1 MKPLL
6 PLDRVQNWDQ
16 LLVLTPVAASW
27 GGRGHVT
34 ILCLSFSHVRQG
46 WELWPFRDDFLRSTI
61 KRALKLH
68 VFITDSWWL
77 ALSLWAC
84 ILPTWRNKEMRLHP
98 WDWPAGCLILYCLVP
113 IRFAYLIFSLR
124 ILYMQTEICQSQ
136 IAVQGAMDAH
146 WAVGHSL
153 ASLARAQS
161 VGCCVCS
168 RFNAQRSST
177 HRPWM
182 LRFPLKKWGSLLWG
196 VLVSALLDTCDLRG
210 TR

>member
-98 WDWPAGCLILYCLVP
+98 WDWPAGCLILHCLVP
-113 IRFAYLIFSLR
+113 IRFAYLILYSVCVSYICKLR
-124 ILYMQTEICQSQ
+124 SAKARLLFKGQWMLIELLVTLWPAWQ
-136 IAVQGAMDAH
+136 
-146 WAVGHSL
+146 GHSL
-153 ASLARAQS
+153 
-161 VGCCVCS
+161 
-168 RFNAQRSST
+168 
-177 HRPWM
+177 
-182 LRFPLKKWGSLLWG
+182 
-196 VLVSALLDTCDLRG
+196 
-210 TR
+210 